1 MFFRILYVIVS
12 FSPFFF
18 ILGIVETLNILS
30 ITINGKEIAKVENLQ
45 YILIAIYF
53 IIPIISIIDMYRHLN
68 RQQKKANGNRS
79 TSPIKTKTMI
89 QDREISKNFL
99 LSFVLPLISMNIS
112 IQTWNQRIVIWI
124 ILIVILSIFTYSK
137 KFDFNIIF
145 LFTKYRK
152 YLIDN
157 NIIVIMSREYETNLS
172 EVLEKYEFIKMQ
184 QSEVYL
190 LNEETVILGK

>member
-53 IIPIISIIDMYRHLN
+53 IIPIIAIIVMYRHLN

-79 TSPIKTKTMI
+79 TSPIKTKTII

-99 LSFVLPLISMNIS
+99 LGVEPPGEFLERLSSKELCASAFHVVENEKERLKKEEERKDLIAYLKDA
-112 IQTWNQRIVIWI
+112 T
-124 ILIVILSIFTYSK
+124 SK
-137 KFDFNIIF
+137 
-145 LFTKYRK
+145 
-152 YLIDN
+152 
-157 NIIVIMSREYETNLS
+157 
-172 EVLEKYEFIKMQ
+172 
-184 QSEVYL
+184 
-190 LNEETVILGK
+190 